1 MFASGA
7 LASSAIAGPC
17 SGGGSKPEKV
27 AKYKTPQMVVFVDS
41 TIDILNSSES
51 PNKRHLATLSKCQKI
66 FSSDKKSARG
76 IEVRNLKTCKNIMTQ
91 GLYETQN
98 IAVKI
103 PSDQIKINDQ
113 KKPKKNNIKKSVAI
127 KKNTKINQ
135 FVEKDNS
142 VSENDSGLLLF

>member
-1 MFASGA
+1 
-7 LASSAIAGPC
+7 
-17 SGGGSKPEKV
+17 
-27 AKYKTPQMVVFVDS
+27 MVVFVDS
-41 TIDILNSSES
+41 TVNLLNSIDK